1 MPAPAPENGQRIYL
15 RGGHEGDPLAFSLRW
30 FVPNGFDA
38 GGASEMESIAIG
50 KAELTSC
57 LTLLG
62 VSALAVMVGDV
73 IDGTPVF
80 ETRACTAVNAAEHIS
95 REVQRTRGIAYSQT
109 VYVDASPEEVY
120 RRLRLWSSARERWSR

>member
-1 MPAPAPENGQRIYL
+1 MAPAPENGQRIYL
-15 RGGHEGDPLAFSLRW
+15 RGGLDGDPLSFSLRW
-30 FVPNGFDA
+30 FVPAGFEAD
-38 GGASEMESIAIG
+38 GASEIQSLAVG
-50 KAELTSC
+50 QAELTSC

-80 ETRACTAVNAAEHIS
+80 ETRPCTAVVAVEHIV
-95 REVQRTRGIAYSQT
+95 REGKRARGIAYSQT

-120 RRLRLWSSARERWSR
+120 RRMRLWAAARERWAR